1 MMCHV
6 NCIFQSSVDSYTTVV
21 LILGL
26 TQLIYTMVELF
37 GSDVVETEYHVRK
50 TKGVHARFGWLKADF
65 KKNLQ
70 EAT

>member
-1 MMCHV
+1 
-6 NCIFQSSVDSYTTVV
+6 
-21 LILGL
+21 
-26 TQLIYTMVELF
+26 MVELF